1 MLIVKRL
8 RRVQTLPTRL
18 LTGQVTRFE
27 AQTRELGSPVGGN
40 DTLRVDLSEQAS
52 ELSEIRRRIDDGVDD
67 VDDVRRSVEKSGA
80 EVPAAE
86 VDAQDD
92 VGRRQVGF
100 EVVVVIWTNTWTRV
114 RHLEIL
120 SNEVLDCSEL
130 KIRAGT
136 RRPGP

>member
-1 MLIVKRL
+1 M
-8 RRVQTLPTRL
+8 
-18 LTGQVTRFE
+18 
-27 AQTRELGSPVGGN
+27 
-40 DTLRVDLSEQAS
+40 RVDLSEQAS

-100 EVVVVIWTNTWTRV
+100 EVVVVIWTNSWTRV
-114 RHLEIL
+114 
-120 SNEVLDCSEL
+120 
-130 KIRAGT
+130 
-136 RRPGP
+136 

>member
-1 MLIVKRL
+1 M
-8 RRVQTLPTRL
+8 
-18 LTGQVTRFE
+18 
-27 AQTRELGSPVGGN
+27 
-40 DTLRVDLSEQAS
+40 RVDLSEQAS

-67 VDDVRRSVEKSGA
+67 VDDVRRSVEKSGS

-92 VGRRQVGF
+92 VGRRQVSF
-100 EVVVVIWTNTWTRV
+100 EVVVVIWTNSWTRV